1 MIEVLLKSLLSFHS
15 EFSVLGSFCFWLG
28 FLDFLAGI
36 LEVERPCHF
45 SPFHSVFGPCLLV
58 SLDLSLISDL
68 VLGSSPGTR
77 AHSLPDLPGGRSP
90 CSLLFHRLGC
100 FWDKFDIF
108 LLLSWRILVLC
119 SFSGRRRRS
128 YLADLLAASLESL
141 EGLVRFLPSFGRSLF
156 GLVPHKVSTT
166 QSSPF
171 PSPLGVPFGSLL
183 RLQQVRLPPSF
194 WVRESGLPQFWIFY
208 PLESDSFPK
217 VRP

>member
-1 MIEVLLKSLLSFHS
+1 MSLH
-15 EFSVLGSFCFWLG
+15 
-28 FLDFLAGI
+28 
-36 LEVERPCHF
+36 R
-45 SPFHSVFGPCLLV
+45 PFHSVFGPCLLV

-156 GLVPHKVSTT
+156 GLVPHEVSTT
-166 QSSPF
+166 QSLSLSFPSWCSLWESSKTPASPSSPF
-171 PSPLGVPFGSLL
+171 LLGKGEWSSSVLDFLSFG
-183 RLQQVRLPPSF
+183 VR
-194 WVRESGLPQFWIFY
+194 
-208 PLESDSFPK
+208 
-217 VRP
+217 